1 MAHGLTPEE
10 LDVLS
15 AFAQEEPHRMQN
27 LINIIKDGGQD
38 LSVLKNKILTIHLE
52 RRKRGVSKTR

>member
-1 MAHGLTPEE
+1 MAHGLTPEQ

-38 LSVLKNKILTIHLE
+38 LTALKNKILAIHLD
-52 RRKRGVSKTR
+52 RRKRGISRTR